1 MGAATIPAGAPSQ
14 NTLKDE
20 QIEAFFQPRPKRTDR
35 GAFPAPSR
43 TSGVGWKDPASPSTE
58 ASSGQD
64 ATDLTRMM
72 LSEIEA
78 IAGHKRPISEY
89 ISERARPPKRG
100 ESKGK
105 TRLSRR
111 GNGKRTS

>member
-1 MGAATIPAGAPSQ
+1 MGAAAIPVSEETPSQ
-14 NTLKDE
+14 NTLKDKE
-20 QIEAFFQPRPKRTDR
+20 QIEAFFQPRPDVRVTI
-35 GAFPAPSR
+35 
-43 TSGVGWKDPASPSTE
+43 SGVGLKDPAPPSTE

-89 ISERARPPKRG
+89 ISERARPRPKRG
-100 ESKGK
+100 GSKGR